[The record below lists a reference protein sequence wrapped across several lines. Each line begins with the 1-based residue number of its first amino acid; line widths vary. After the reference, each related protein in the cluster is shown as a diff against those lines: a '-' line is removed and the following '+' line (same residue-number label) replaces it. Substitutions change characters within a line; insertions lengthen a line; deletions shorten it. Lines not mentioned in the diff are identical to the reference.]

1 MQLKKIQLRDFKRV
15 KNVALE
21 LKNINVIV
29 GGNNSGK
36 SSVLQGIH
44 FYLTAAIASREAGG
58 NTYKQE
64 MLLFCPAQKF
74 EELGHGGPYTNQ
86 NHKGYLTISAKLPEG
101 VEAEYHI
108 SIYRGRNEGNV
119 GCMRLGNQILGSTIT
134 DSEKLFSIYV
144 PGLAGI
150 PSSEQ
155 YRTISVV
162 RRGVASGDAN
172 LYLRNVILQIAYKKQ
187 WNRLESLMRRIF
199 PNIII
204 NVSFNSLRDTFIN
217 VTVQTANSPVAYS
230 LDLTGTG
237 VLQALQIFSYV
248 TLFEPQLLLLD
259 EPDSH
264 LHPDN
269 QILLAN
275 ALRVVAS
282 ETSTQVILATHSRH
296 LVEALREESNFI
308 WLKGGVVSE
317 QGVGLDHLPLL
328 IDIGA
333 LNDFD
338 RLKAGKVQWVF
349 LSEDVDMT
357 PLKTLASRLGL
368 LSKNTLFF
376 SYRGVSNLETASTLA
391 AFIKDFAPAT
401 NIIIH
406 RDRDFMTD
414 PEIQRA
420 IKKVSECGAAVFL
433 TEGSDIESYFIA
445 PDHIAAVTSMQPADA
460 TKWLEE
466 IAQENHIELQHAFTR
481 KRDDTKKLIYK
492 KDPENCPDTM
502 ALLGREIPLTP
513 GKRLGKFMLS
523 KVHGSMKSKIGSEI
537 NLIRTSSGLSSPALK
552 ALVCSIDPSFF
563 DDEIPF

>member
-1 MQLKKIQLRDFKRV
+1 MQLKKLLLRDFKRV
-15 KNVALE
+15 KNVALD
-21 LKNINVIV
+21 LKNLNVIV

-36 SSVLQGIH
+36 SSVLQGVH
-44 FYLTAAIASREAGG
+44 FFLTAAIASREAGRD
-58 NTYKQE
+58 TYKQE

-86 NHKGYLTISAKLPEG
+86 SHKGNLTLSARLPDG
-101 VEAEYHI
+101 IEAEYLV

-119 GCMRLGNQILGSTIT
+119 GCTRSGNQILGNTIT

-150 PSSEQ
+150 PPSEQ

-162 RRGVASGDAN
+162 RRGVASGEAN
-172 LYLRNVILQIAYKKQ
+172 LYLRNVIFQIAVKKQ
-187 WNRLESLMRRIF
+187 LNRLEGLMRRIF
-199 PNIII
+199 PYFNIY
-204 NVSFNSLRDTFIN
+204 VSFNGSRDLFIN
-217 VTVQTANSPVAYS
+217 VTLRTTYGANAYS
-230 LDLTGTG
+230 LDLAGTG

-269 QILLAN
+269 QTLLAN
-275 ALRVVAS
+275 ALRVIVS

-338 RLKAGKVQWVF
+338 RLKAGKIQWIF

-357 PLKTLASRLGL
+357 PLKILALRLGL
-368 LSKNTLFF
+368 TATNTLFF

-391 AFIKDFAPAT
+391 TFIKDFAPAT

-414 PEIQRA
+414 SEIQRA
-420 IKKVSECGAAVFL
+420 IQKLAGCGAAVFL
-433 TEGSDIESYFIA
+433 TEGSDIESYFVT
-445 PDHIAAVTSMQPADA
+445 PEHIAAVTALQPVDA
-460 TKWLEE
+460 TEWLVE
-466 IAQENHIELQHAFTR
+466 IAKASRQNKLTILSVSDLISHARSSSSRAGRSEVSFTVAV
-481 KRDDTKKLIYK
+481 
-492 KDPENCPDTM
+492 N
-502 ALLGREIPLTP
+502 G
-513 GKRLGKFMLS
+513 
-523 KVHGSMKSKIGSEI
+523 
-537 NLIRTSSGLSSPALK
+537 
-552 ALVCSIDPSFF
+552 
-563 DDEIPF
+563 